1 MNYLKIYNKNKT
13 LFIEAI
19 KSPITH
25 IFEMWSPETLNVH
38 TPLADESNPSY
49 ESNPVSLAFC
59 TASSRFLTPN
69 LS

>member
-1 MNYLKIYNKNKT
+1 MNYLKI

-25 IFEMWSPETLNVH
+25 IFDMWSPETLDVH
-38 TPLADESNPSY
+38 TPLAD

>member
-1 MNYLKIYNKNKT
+1 MNYLKTYNKNKT
-13 LFIEAI
+13 LFTEAV

-25 IFEMWSPETLNVH
+25 IFDMWSPETLNVH
-38 TPLADESNPSY
+38 TPLAD